1 MSLFRV
7 GPVALGLSFGAVLL
21 GVPAVAASHPHVFVD
36 VGVLLVFT
44 SEGLAGMRVSW
55 TFDEMTSSTL
65 HATFDTNRD
74 GRFSP
79 DELRAIERQFRTL
92 KRDRYYLD
100 VQLDGRPVSID
111 DVTAFEA
118 SSTDGRVT
126 YVFSVSLP
134 PRRAGLLDVR
144 VDDPTYFT
152 AFEPVSGSVAQSA
165 AAAAYL
171 VHCRVKNDPRSGE
184 APSINCAYRVKSK

>member
-1 MSLFRV
+1 VCGHRLGLV
-7 GPVALGLSFGAVLL
+7 TVALSLAVVGL
-21 GVPAVAASHPHVFVD
+21 PAVAAGHPHVFVD
-36 VGVLLVFT
+36 VRVVLVFAP
-44 SEGLAGMRVSW
+44 EGLVGMRVFW
-55 TFDEMTSSTL
+55 TFDEMASSAL

-79 DELRAIERQFRTL
+79 NELRALERQFRTF
-92 KRDRYYLD
+92 KRDHYYLD
-100 VQLDGRPVSID
+100 VELDGRPMPID
-111 DVTAFEA
+111 DVTGFEA

-152 AFEPVSGSVAQSA
+152 AFEPVSGSVAQNG
-165 AAAAYL
+165 AAAAYA
-171 VHCRVKNDPRSGE
+171 VHCRVKNDPRSAE
-184 APSINCAYRVKSK
+184 PPSINCAYRVKGQ